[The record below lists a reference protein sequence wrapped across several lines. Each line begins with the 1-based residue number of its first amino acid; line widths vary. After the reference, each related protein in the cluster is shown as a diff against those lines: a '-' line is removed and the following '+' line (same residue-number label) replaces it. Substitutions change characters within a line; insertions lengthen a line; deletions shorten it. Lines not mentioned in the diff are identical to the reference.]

1 MKEANLYY
9 GSVLLFGKETEYDS
23 GNCIYLQY
31 REHRCLCEAAGGADQ
46 SSGVSAAPGKGSRAF
61 WERDYLP
68 GLDYGGVKGYKAAGK
83 RYQIRAVC
91 AVGMGGTGTQLDEVR
106 QKNNIPK
113 DTTLFTLQGGLERK
127 KLRGIYGFMINV
139 MSKTAGKAL
148 SEKQDRTP
156 EEDEMLD
163 MMLHGGSR
171 VSVENLGGVLKWYR
185 SETKW

>member
-1 MKEANLYY
+1 MIRAIVYTSNTGSTAAYAKLLGEQINLPVFPLPQAKDRVPS
-9 GSVLLFGKETEYDS
+9 GSEI
-23 GNCIYLQY
+23 IYLGWIM
-31 REHRCLCEAAGGADQ
+31 A
-46 SSGVSAAPGKGSRAF
+46 
-61 WERDYLP
+61 
-68 GLDYGGVKGYKAAGK
+68 GGVKGYKAAGK

-127 KLRGIYGFMINV
+127 KLRGIYGFMINL

-148 SEKQDRTP
+148 SKKQDRTP